1 MRQHKTGKL
10 TRMACGAS
18 GVIVAPWQGRAIQS
32 DFSLSP
38 IYQATWHSNAQTQ
51 QISRCKLRAIVLPT
65 GDSNERLTWRY
76 ITGELRINRHVF
88 KQAFQTN
95 VGFKQAFHLILR
107 HIRNKLFKRSI
118 QTGDAFSCCYRD
130 AVAVG
135 GAGLEPVVE

>member
-76 ITGELRINRHVF
+76 ITGELRINRQAVDSNGCFIHTASNDVWLYSHV
-88 KQAFQTN
+88 
-95 VGFKQAFHLILR
+95 VILLYGY
-107 HIRNKLFKRSI
+107 I
-118 QTGDAFSCCYRD
+118 GMD
-130 AVAVG
+130 G
-135 GAGLEPVVE
+135 GAGVGIPSAVKNP